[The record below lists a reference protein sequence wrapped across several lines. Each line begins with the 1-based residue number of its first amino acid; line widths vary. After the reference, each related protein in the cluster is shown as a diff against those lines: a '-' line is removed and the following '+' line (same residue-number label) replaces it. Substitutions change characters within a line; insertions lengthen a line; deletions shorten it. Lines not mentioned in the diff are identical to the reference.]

1 MGVRCAIVPP
11 TPVPYRE
18 PLFRAL
24 AERPDLELCVIY
36 QSSGQPS
43 WDVAPDWFPTEHPYP
58 AVHLRSRQRRRA
70 GRTPVLW
77 SHGLERALR
86 AADPDCVVVS
96 EYGPASLR
104 ALAWCRRHARA
115 YVIFS
120 ECTPQIDSMLPGWQ
134 LTLHRRLARL
144 ADGLIVASSAA
155 RERLLAF
162 GVPDGRIEVA
172 LQAADVEPF
181 RNTTVA
187 RNHADGPVKVISA
200 GRLVP
205 DKNFAT
211 LIESFARI
219 GGDTELEIIGTGFL
233 EHDLRQLAAR
243 RGVPVRFRG
252 HVPPSEMPGLYASAD
267 VYAMIS
273 TYEPFGVAIREA
285 AAAGLPIVC
294 SRTAGAA
301 GDVAVEGRNAI
312 LVDPAD
318 GAAVE
323 QALRRLASDPELRR
337 EMAAES
343 RAIDRETDGSE
354 VEAFARA
361 IVRAARRRGRGASG
375 EGYEPSSAGST
386 SVAIRAT
393 DASGR

>member
-1 MGVRCAIVPP
+1 MGLRCAILPP

-24 AERPDLELCVIY
+24 SERPELDICVIY
-36 QSSGQPS
+36 QSAGQPS
-43 WDVAPDWFPTEHPYP
+43 WDVSPDWFPTEHPYP

-77 SHGLERALR
+77 SRGLERALR

-104 ALAWCRRHARA
+104 TLAWCRRHAKA
-115 YVIFS
+115 YVIFT
-120 ECTPQIDSMLPGWQ
+120 ECTPQIDSMLPRWQ
-134 LTLHRRLARL
+134 LALHRRLARH
-144 ADGLIVASSAA
+144 ADAVIGASSSA
-155 RERLLAF
+155 RERLRAF
-162 GVPDGRIEVA
+162 GVPDDRITVA

-181 RNTTVA
+181 RA
-187 RNHADGPVKVISA
+187 AGRHRKDGPVRIISA

-211 LIESFARI
+211 LIEAFARMASRPPH
-219 GGDTELEIIGTGFL
+219 TELEIVGTGFL
-233 EHDLRQLAAR
+233 EDELRGLAAA

-252 HVPPSEMPGLYASAD
+252 HVPPSEMPDVYASAD
-267 VYAMIS
+267 MYALVS

-285 AAAGLPIVC
+285 GAAGLPIVC

-312 LVDPAD
+312 LVDPGD
-318 GAAVE
+318 LAAVTD
-323 QALRRLASDPELRR
+323 ALGRLVSDPELRR
-337 EMAAES
+337 RMGEES
-343 RAIDRETDGSE
+343 RAIDRETDGVE
-354 VEAFARA
+354 VGAF
-361 IVRAARRRGRGASG
+361 VRAVTAAAR
-375 EGYEPSSAGST
+375 GYSPSRAGST
-386 SVAIRAT
+386 SARIRAT